1 VQLYPFGIE
10 EPVPTVYIPFRD
22 GKGVNFNFDTAYDE
36 TLRTAY
42 AWHVDYEQP
51 PISLNTYSERDGNAI
66 AARMYTVI
74 DAGCTGRLNAQQTE
88 ALPLACAIE
97 DGAAYLA
104 AALNNDNPQL
114 PGVSLDL

>member
-1 VQLYPFGIE
+1 MIPDPPKGIR
-10 EPVPTVYIPFRD
+10 TAKSSSIPFRD
-22 GKGVNFNFDTAYDE
+22 GKGVNFNFDAAYDE
-36 TLRTAY
+36 ILRTAY

-51 PISLNTYSERDGNAI
+51 PISLNTYNEHDGNAI
-66 AARMYTVI
+66 AARMYSVI
-74 DAGCTGRLNAQQTE
+74 GAGRTGRLNAQQTE

-97 DGAAYLA
+97 DGPAYLA